1 MTKAINVLVLD
12 DSLVTRKRLK
22 RMIQGLE
29 LEASFFEAGNIAD
42 ALKINESNEIH
53 YATVDINLPD
63 GNGFEFIEK
72 ARSVR
77 SDLKCLVISG
87 NRQDPTVESAEQ
99 LHVELAF
106 KPLNDEELSAFG
118 DRLKSFFQG

>member
-1 MTKAINVLVLD
+1 MAKSTNVLILD

-22 RMIQGLE
+22 KMIQELE
-29 LEASFFEAGNIAD
+29 LETTFFEADNIAD
-42 ALKINESNEIH
+42 ALQINASNEIH

-63 GNGFEFIEK
+63 GNGFEFIEN
-72 ARSVR
+72 ARSVK

-87 NRQDPTVESAEQ
+87 NRQDPTVESAEK

-106 KPLNDEELSAFG
+106 KPLNDEELNAFG
-118 DRLKSFFQG
+118 ERLKNFFQG